1 MLRFIIRRILF
12 LIPVML
18 GVITIVFIL
27 TAITPGD
34 PVDSLVL
41 EGTSEKVKEELRIE
55 LGLDK
60 PLPVR
65 YVRYIV
71 NLVTKGDIGN
81 SYKSKQPVWDEL
93 MFRFPTTLKLAFF
106 SLIVS
111 IIVGLPLGIASA
123 VKQYSWLDSG
133 SRVVSLVIVSVPQFW
148 LGLMLI
154 LVFSRELG
162 WLPSFGIQNP
172 LGWIL
177 PVAALG
183 LGSAAN
189 IARISRSS
197 MLDVV
202 RQDYI
207 RTARAKGQK
216 ESTVMLHHGL
226 RNALIP
232 IITNIG
238 GQLGASLGGAVTIET
253 VFSVSGIGKYMLD
266 ALAARDY
273 PVVQGGVLFLALVF
287 SVVNLLV
294 DIAYAFIDP
303 RIKARYKARGIS
315 RKKRRQLYEQMNLQ
329 EV

>member
-1 MLRFIIRRILF
+1 MIKYIIRRILL

-34 PVDSLVL
+34 PVDSLVG
-41 EGTSEKVKEELRIE
+41 EGASEEVREELRAE

-60 PLPVR
+60 SVPVQ
-65 YVRYIV
+65 YVNYIV
-71 NLVTKGDIGN
+71 KLVTKGDIGI
-81 SYKSKQPVWDEL
+81 SYKTKQPVWNEL
-93 MFRFPTTLKLAFF
+93 MARFPTTLKLAFL
-106 SLIVS
+106 SLIVAVV
-111 IIVGLPLGIASA
+111 VGLPLGILSA
-123 VKQYSWLDSG
+123 VKQYSWVDSL
-133 SRVVSLVIVSVPQFW
+133 SRVASLVIVSVPQFW

-154 LVFSRELG
+154 LVFSVWLG
-162 WLPSFGIQNP
+162 WVPAFGVFTPNS
-172 LGWIL
+172 WIL
-177 PVAALG
+177 PVATLG

-189 IARISRSS
+189 ISRISRSS

-216 ESTVMLHHGL
+216 ESTVMLYHGL
-226 RNALIP
+226 KNALIP

-238 GQLGASLGGAVTIET
+238 TQLGSLLGGAVTIET
-253 VFSVSGIGKYMLD
+253 VFSISGIGKYMLEG
-266 ALAARDY
+266 LSGRDY

-287 SVVNLLV
+287 SAVNLLV
-294 DIAYAFIDP
+294 DIAYAFVDP
-303 RIKARYKARGIS
+303 RIKAKYKSKGIS
-315 RKKRRQLYEQMNLQ
+315 RSKRKQLMAELQMQ

>member
-1 MLRFIIRRILF
+1 MLKYIFRRILF
-12 LIPVML
+12 LIPVIL

-27 TAITPGD
+27 TAITSGD
-34 PVDSLVL
+34 PVDSLIP
-41 EGTSEKVKEELRIE
+41 EAAPEVKAALREE
-55 LGLDK
+55 LGLND
-60 PLPVR
+60 PLIVR

-71 NLVTKGDIGN
+71 DLVTKGDIGI
-81 SYKSKQPVWDEL
+81 SYKSNQPVWNEL
-93 MFRFPTTLKLAFF
+93 MIRFPTTLKLAFL
-106 SLIVS
+106 SLLVS
-111 IIVGLPLGIASA
+111 VVVGLPLGIASA

-133 SRVVSLVIVSVPQFW
+133 SRVASLVIVSVPQFW

-154 LVFSRELG
+154 LAFSVKLG
-162 WLPSFGIQNP
+162 WLPSFGVQKAS
-172 LGWIL
+172 GWIL
-177 PVAALG
+177 PVLALG

-216 ESTVMLHHGL
+216 ESVVMMKHGL
-226 RNALIP
+226 KNALIP

-238 GQLGASLGGAVTIET
+238 GQLGVSLGGAVTIET
-253 VFSVSGIGKYMLD
+253 VFSISGLGKYMLD
-266 ALAARDY
+266 ALSYRDY

-287 SVVNLLV
+287 SIVNLIV
-294 DIAYAFIDP
+294 DITYAIIDP
-303 RIKARYKARGIS
+303 RIKAKYKAGGIS
-315 RKKRRQLYEQMNLQ
+315 KKKRKQLYAAIETQ